1 MNVLPL
7 AVKYHHSTVVVV
19 RKLYAVLLQQPM
31 QQIRTCKAEVACY
44 YQIIVSGCCA
54 CILQKPFDR
63 VGSGRGKC
71 QENTIKF
78 LEKFFQTIKFGKL
91 WVLPW
96 EPIMFYT
103 INQ

>member
-78 LEKFFQTIKFGKL
+78 LKKIF
-91 WVLPW
+91 
-96 EPIMFYT
+96 
-103 INQ
+103 